1 MVWGQVVAIGKKL
14 AGPLVGLV
22 RTRWQRR
29 QLAKTLHTELYRL
42 IRDRPETHDHPPP
55 FYRETADD
63 LDQAIEL
70 ELFSDHELEYLAGR
84 LAAYCRAKAQDRSI
98 TTVTIDKTYLT
109 WTRLMETD
117 ELHPIDVSEIERRL
131 RAELED
137 TYGRDGLSTRSVRR
151 PASSFRPIS
160 DTAGSRRVRRL
171 HRIFQ
176 TPVLAKARLSSYIY
190 ILAGWEKKSNTYSLK
205 SPVRCTI

>member
-1 MVWGQVVAIGKKL
+1 MRLFSARFSHIVRIDNAYLREGDDRYRQCSGATKAHAATMVWGQVVAISEKL
-14 AGPLVGLV
+14 ASPLVGLV
-22 RTRWQRR
+22 RNRWKRR
-29 QLAKTLHTELYRL
+29 KLAKKLHTDLYRL
-42 IRDRPETHDHPPP
+42 IRDRPETHGHPPP

-84 LAAYCRAKAQDRSI
+84 LAAYCRAEAQDRSI

-137 TYGRDGLSTRSVRR
+137 TYGRRR
-151 PASSFRPIS
+151 FE
-160 DTAGSRRVRRL
+160 
-171 HRIFQ
+171 H
-176 TPVLAKARLSSYIY
+176 PVSEEAREFFS
-190 ILAGWEKKSNTYSLK
+190 ADQ
-205 SPVRCTI
+205 